1 MNVNNRTNL
10 NDSVYIRNEVKSIQ
24 EKLHLPRTYRNK
36 SCITIL
42 CISINNK
49 VDQKTEQ
56 NVNDP
61 NICYLN
67 LKVQRNN
74 SIIKIKTIYEQRI
87 SIILHSINYK

>member
-1 MNVNNRTNL
+1 M
-10 NDSVYIRNEVKSIQ
+10 
-24 EKLHLPRTYRNK
+24 
-36 SCITIL
+36 
-42 CISINNK
+42 
-49 VDQKTEQ
+49 DQKSEQ

-87 SIILHSINYK
+87 SIILHSINYKWL